1 MEFFFFIFGIVLY
14 VSLGII
20 DESLTNK
27 REKLMSDFEDF
38 YKYKKILTERT
49 QKSERINVDE
59 SDEIQVSDDKGK
71 IILTRPIYAQDG
83 KVLIG
88 VAQCNEVIYRIK
100 NGTEKIAKGAFQSN
114 QATRRIEIPASVTNI
129 DNSAFDGCKCI
140 EWYEVD
146 PQNEVYYSING
157 VLYEKSKNVLFKYPI
172 EKQDNSFYI
181 LSNTTEIADKAFK
194 GCAHLREIFISSSVI
209 AIHPNA
215 FENNCNLR
223 DINVDEKNSYY
234 TSIDGVLY
242 DKEVKKLILFVNK
255 DKTAFTIPSTVT
267 HIGCN
272 AFYHCH
278 QIKNIFLPK
287 DLSIIGDMAFSDC
300 CALQNI
306 ILPEEVISIGNWA
319 FEDCVSLSEITI
331 SSHLYTLGKWA
342 FKNCTSLTN
351 VILPNTLTTIENGC
365 FEQCTA
371 LKSIIIPS
379 NITTIGE
386 SAFAHCSALSHVEL
400 SCETTTIKDWAFAHC
415 SALSEIELPQSI
427 QSIGISA
434 FECCESLLSIAIPP
448 RIKEIRNAT
457 FKECKKLFYIDF
469 PPSVCT
475 IGQWAFGG
483 CSSLTDITLP
493 NTITQ
498 IESRAFCQC
507 NSLSFIALPEHLKQ
521 LKKWTLWQCPLLKTV
536 DLPIG
541 LQEIEDWAFSECGEL
556 SDMHILHEDPNTLK
570 IGKETFDRTTYEKC
584 TLHVPD
590 GTTNN
595 YLQHPIFSKFKRIT
609 SANQ

>member
-1 MEFFFFIFGIVLY
+1 MEFFFFILGIVLY

-49 QKSERINVDE
+49 QKSERINVEE
-59 SDEIQVSDDKGK
+59 SDEIQVSDDNGK

-215 FENNCNLR
+215 FEKNCNLR
-223 DINVDEKNSYY
+223 DINVDDKNSYY

-242 DKEVKKLILFVNK
+242 DKEVKKLVLFVNK
-255 DKTAFTIPSTVT
+255 DKSAFTVPSTVT

-272 AFYHCH
+272 AFSHCH

-287 DLSIIGDMAFSDC
+287 EISIIGDLAFSDC
-300 CALQNI
+300 CALQSI
-306 ILPEEVISIGNWA
+306 ILPDGVISIGNWA
-319 FEDCVSLSEITI
+319 FEDCVSLSEISI
-331 SSHLYTLGKWA
+331 PAQLYSLGKWA

-351 VILPNTLTTIENGC
+351 IILPNTLTTIENGC

-371 LKSIIIPS
+371 LKSIVIPS
-379 NITTIGE
+379 SITTIGE
-386 SAFAHCSALSHVEL
+386 SAFTHCSALSHVEL
-400 SCETTTIKDWAFAHC
+400 SPKTTLIKDWAFSHC
-415 SALSEIELPQSI
+415 TSLSEIELPQSI
-427 QSIGISA
+427 QSIGLSA

-448 RIKEIRNAT
+448 RVKEIRNAT

-498 IESRAFCQC
+498 IESWAFCQC
-507 NSLSFIALPEHLKQ
+507 GSLATITLPKHLEQ
-521 LKKWTLWQCPLLKTV
+521 LKKWILWQCPQLETI
-536 DLPIG
+536 DLPTD
-541 LQEIEDWAFSECGEL
+541 LKEIEDWAFNECGKL
-556 SDMHILHEDPNTLK
+556 SSLYIFQEDPSTLK
-570 IGKETFDRTTYEKC
+570 LGKEAFERTLYDRC
-584 TLHVPD
+584 TLHVPAD
-590 GTTNN
+590 TKEN
-595 YLQHPIFSKFKRIT
+595 YLKHPVFSKFKQII
-609 SANQ
+609 